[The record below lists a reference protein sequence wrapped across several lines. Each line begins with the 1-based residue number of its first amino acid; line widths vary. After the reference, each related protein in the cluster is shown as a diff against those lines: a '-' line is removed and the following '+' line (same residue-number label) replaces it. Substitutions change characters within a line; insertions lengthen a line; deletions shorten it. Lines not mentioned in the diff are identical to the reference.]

1 MRTRTL
7 FGMCALGAV
16 ALGAAA
22 VVVSA
27 QQPLAPGVQRAR
39 ENPVTMHPH
48 DLEASY
54 IRMPLPAGQEKY
66 GKLDGTR
73 MKTFVNEI
81 TAVSRKSRDDG
92 ELLWGRQ
99 AGTKYDDMV
108 EGIVEGKF
116 KEWGL
121 ANVRR

>member
-1 MRTRTL
+1 
-7 FGMCALGAV
+7 
-16 ALGAAA
+16 
-22 VVVSA
+22 
-27 QQPLAPGVQRAR
+27 
-39 ENPVTMHPH
+39 MHPH

-54 IRMPLPAGQEKY
+54 IRMPLPPGQEKY
-66 GKLDGTR
+66 GKLDGDR

-92 ELLWGRQ
+92 ELMWGRI

-108 EGIVEGKF
+108 EGVVEARF

-121 ANVRR
+121 TNVRRQYFDLEPQWFPKAWAVRAPAAAVRR

>member
-7 FGMCALGAV
+7 IGTLALGAITV
-16 ALGAAA
+16 GVAAA
-22 VVVSA
+22 VVSA
-27 QQPLAPGVQRAR
+27 QQPLAPGVPRAR

-54 IRMPLPAGQEKY
+54 IRMPLPPGQEKY
-66 GKLDGTR
+66 GKLDGDR

-92 ELLWGRQ
+92 EVMWGRL
-99 AGTKYDDMV
+99 AGTKYA
-108 EGIVEGKF
+108 ELGECS
-116 KEWGL
+116 
-121 ANVRR
+121 RR